1 MQRCRWFD
9 ECKRKR
15 NNDGIKTLAEKHQ
28 SGLRCSHFTNDFWPH
43 RLARPRTSDFHS
55 ANRGSNPLGVNLK
68 ETLAQSVEHLTFNE
82 RVDGSSPSSL
92 KLKHSRKLEC
102 FFYSVNFCFL
112 DTIFKIWIISYA
124 LL

>member
-1 MQRCRWFD
+1 M
-9 ECKRKR
+9 
-15 NNDGIKTLAEKHQ
+15 
-28 SGLRCSHFTNDFWPH
+28 NDFWPH

-92 KLKHSRKLEC
+92 KLKHLVSRC
-102 FFYSVNFCFL
+102 FFYFYFFRLV
-112 DTIFKIWIISYA
+112 IIGFENNLIYEI
-124 LL
+124 